1 MRLIDADALMTRLTP
16 EDFGTPDERWLPE
29 RDIAR
34 LIQMKPTIDLV
45 RCREC
50 KWKYLENAVWV
61 CPFGM
66 IIPNEDG
73 FCSYG
78 ERREQ

>member
-34 LIQMKPTIDLV
+34 LIQMEPTIDLNAKIDKAY
-45 RCREC
+45 REGYEMGKFDAEQTAEQ
-50 KWKYLENAVWV
+50 KWLER
-61 CPFGM
+61 
-66 IIPNEDG
+66 E
-73 FCSYG
+73 G
-78 ERREQ
+78 EF